1 MQSDRRKAGNALP
14 KGNGHKS
21 VKGEKMKA
29 YGIDYTVKGKRYIG
43 ATVDAKDL
51 KSAKK
56 KLGKKH
62 GYKDGR
68 MIKVE
73 RVHVIGFF

>member
-1 MQSDRRKAGNALP
+1 MT
-14 KGNGHKS
+14 
-21 VKGEKMKA
+21 A
-29 YGIDYTVKGKRYIG
+29 YAIDYTVKGQKHIG
-43 ATVDAKDL
+43 AHIAAKDI
-51 KSAKK
+51 KSAKM

-73 RVHVIGFF
+73 KVVVCGYY

>member
-1 MQSDRRKAGNALP
+1 MKAYSICY
-14 KGNGHKS
+14 S
-21 VKGEKMKA
+21 VKGKC
-29 YGIDYTVKGKRYIG
+29 YSVGIE
-43 ATVDAKDL
+43 AKDI

-68 MIKVE
+68 MIKLE
-73 RVHVIGFF
+73 RVNVVGYF

>member
-1 MQSDRRKAGNALP
+1 
-14 KGNGHKS
+14 
-21 VKGEKMKA
+21 MKA
-29 YGIDYTVKGKRYIG
+29 YAIDYTVKEKKYFGVS
-43 ATVDAKDL
+43 VDAKDV

-68 MIKVE
+68 MIKLD
-73 RVHVIGFF
+73 RVSVVGYF

>member
-1 MQSDRRKAGNALP
+1 
-14 KGNGHKS
+14 
-21 VKGEKMKA
+21 MKA
-29 YGIDYTVKGKRYIG
+29 YSIDYTVRGQKHFGKLI
-43 ATVDAKDL
+43 DAKDI
-51 KSAKK
+51 KSAKI

-73 RVHVIGFF
+73 RISVVGYF

>member
-1 MQSDRRKAGNALP
+1 
-14 KGNGHKS
+14 
-21 VKGEKMKA
+21 MKA
-29 YGIDYTVKGKRYIG
+29 YAIDYTVKGQKYFG
-43 ATVDAKDL
+43 KLVDAKDL
-51 KSAKK
+51 ASAKK

-73 RVHVIGFF
+73 RVSVVGYF

>member
-1 MQSDRRKAGNALP
+1 
-14 KGNGHKS
+14 
-21 VKGEKMKA
+21 MKA
-29 YGIDYTVKGKRYIG
+29 YSFTYTVKGKKHYGIL
-43 ATVDAKDL
+43 VDAKDA

-73 RVHVIGFF
+73 SISVVGYY

>member
-1 MQSDRRKAGNALP
+1 
-14 KGNGHKS
+14 
-21 VKGEKMKA
+21 MKA
-29 YGIDYTVKGKRYIG
+29 YAIDYTVKGKLFFSVL
-43 ATVDAKDL
+43 VDAKDA

-73 RVHVIGFF
+73 RISVVGYY

>member
-1 MQSDRRKAGNALP
+1 
-14 KGNGHKS
+14 
-21 VKGEKMKA
+21 MKA
-29 YGIDYTVKGKRYIG
+29 YAIDYTVKGQRYIG
-43 ATVDAKDL
+43 KLIDAKDA
-51 KSAKK
+51 KSAKI

-73 RVHVIGFF
+73 RISVVGYY

>member
-1 MQSDRRKAGNALP
+1 M
-14 KGNGHKS
+14 
-21 VKGEKMKA
+21 VA
-29 YGIDYTVKGKRYIG
+29 YSISYSCKDKTYWHTLIE
-43 ATVDAKDL
+43 AKDM

-68 MIKVE
+68 MIKVISSF
-73 RVHVIGFF
+73 VIGYM

>member
-1 MQSDRRKAGNALP
+1 MT
-14 KGNGHKS
+14 
-21 VKGEKMKA
+21 A
-29 YGIDYTVKGKRYIG
+29 YSITYTVKGRKIYG
-43 ATVDAKDL
+43 ALVDAKDL

-56 KLGKKH
+56 KLGRKH

-73 RVHVIGFF
+73 DASVVGYY

>member
-1 MQSDRRKAGNALP
+1 MT
-14 KGNGHKS
+14 
-21 VKGEKMKA
+21 A
-29 YGIDYTVKGKRYIG
+29 YGVDYTVKGNRYYG
-43 ATVDAKDL
+43 VLVDAKDF

-68 MIKVE
+68 MIKVD
-73 RVHVIGFF
+73 RVIVVGYR

>member
-1 MQSDRRKAGNALP
+1 
-14 KGNGHKS
+14 
-21 VKGEKMKA
+21 MKA
-29 YGIDYTVKGKRYIG
+29 YAIDYTVKGQKHFGRL
-43 ATVDAKDL
+43 VDAKDL
-51 KSAKK
+51 ASAKK

-73 RVHVIGFF
+73 KVSVVGCF